1 MLGIPRSTN
10 NLDARTGNIDGL
22 ASSGDGHV
30 VWAAL
35 NKDVRQIDRRRVR
48 WVVVRRE
55 QVHGHVKGRHRVE
68 GTREDLPVELVGL
81 EHVASDHHKRATLA
95 FSEAGDPAD
104 NVELARE
111 YRACSST
118 ERNCLVMPSC
128 QSAACRNF
136 VIRNRPDPWRSA

>member
-1 MLGIPRSTN
+1 MGSQVLEN
-10 NLDARTGNIDGL
+10 
-22 ASSGDGHV
+22 GHV

-55 QVHGHVKGRHRVE
+55 QVHGHVKSRHRVE

-104 NVELARE
+104 NVELALRVPRLLLDGE
-111 YRACSST
+111 ELSGHAQLPVCS
-118 ERNCLVMPSC
+118 V
-128 QSAACRNF
+128 
-136 VIRNRPDPWRSA
+136 